1 MSDFNDGV
9 DDYQGKNQMNGVAGN
24 NNSSSGASGNAGY
37 SQNSQEYGQSYSQP
51 YGQLAQNH
59 DQQMRQQP
67 QFVSPYGQP
76 VQPQMNQQQMSQP
89 QFAQQQF
96 AQPYPY
102 RQPYGQPVQPQM
114 SQQPPYG
121 QPPIGRPY
129 GRPPYGGV
137 PMGRPYGRPTYGGA
151 PFAARAGYA
160 NGRFNTSY
168 IEEQARKFSFRW
180 NAKEIISAII
190 VVVVAAI
197 LAFVFNFYHSE
208 ILDLFDSRLREV
220 LSIDLFLDN
229 RLLIYYIE
237 KDIFSCIFPLAI
249 MLSFAQVLRKRF
261 FTVACGL
268 VVFVTDFLAFAT
280 YYILNSSH
288 LEHIYY
294 VVLIY
299 FKDLFWQ
306 RSSIVIFMI
315 LVELLQWVMTKYKA
329 TSFWKYILIN
339 FIAAV
344 IGYIYYLVVTIL
356 GIHNAYLNL
365 PDLFSE
371 YFLIE
376 AEGFFIVAIPV
387 LIILPC
393 IVSLLLKAVKFSKFL
408 NPEREMM
415 HL

>member
-37 SQNSQEYGQSYSQP
+37 SQNGQLYGQTYGQSYSQP
-51 YGQLAQNH
+51 YDQSAQHH

-67 QFVSPYGQP
+67 QFASSYGQP
-76 VQPQMNQQQMSQP
+76 VQPQMNPQQMG
-89 QFAQQQF
+89 QQF
-96 AQPYPY
+96 AQPQFG
-102 RQPYGQPVQPQM
+102 RQPYGQPVQPRM
-114 SQQPPYG
+114 SQLPPYG
-121 QPPIGRPY
+121 QPPMGRPY
-129 GRPPYGGV
+129 GRPPYGG
-137 PMGRPYGRPTYGGA
+137 A
-151 PFAARAGYA
+151 PFAARSGYA
-160 NGRFNTSY
+160 NGRFNSSY

-190 VVVVAAI
+190 VVVIAAI
-197 LAFVFNFYHSE
+197 FAFVFNYYHSE
-208 ILDLFDSRLREV
+208 IRDFLFDSRLPE
-220 LSIDLFLDN
+220 DFLVSDF
-229 RLLIYYIE
+229 YIE
-237 KDIFSCIFPLAI
+237 NMRLIKYIEDDIFSCIFPLAI

-261 FTVACGL
+261 FTIACGL
-268 VVFVTDFLAFAT
+268 VVFVTDFLTFAT
-280 YYILNSSH
+280 YEILNSSH
-288 LEHIYY
+288 LEHIDI
-294 VVLIY
+294 VVRIY
-299 FKDLFWQ
+299 FRDFFWK

-376 AEGFFIVAIPV
+376 AEGFFIVAIPMLV
-387 LIILPC
+387 ILPYL
-393 IVSLLLKAVKFSKFL
+393 VALLLKAVKFTKFL

>member
-1 MSDFNDGV
+1 MSDSNNGV
-9 DDYQGKNQMNGVAGN
+9 DDYRSKNQMNGVAGN
-24 NNSSSGASGNAGY
+24 AGY
-37 SQNSQEYGQSYSQP
+37 SQNGQSYGQSYSQS
-51 YGQLAQNH
+51 YGQSAQYHN
-59 DQQMRQQP
+59 QMQQQP
-67 QFVSPYGQP
+67 QFASPYGQP
-76 VQPQMNQQQMSQP
+76 VQPQMNPQQMGQQFGQQQFVQP
-89 QFAQQQF
+89 QFAQ
-96 AQPYPY
+96 P
-102 RQPYGQPVQPQM
+102 RM
-114 SQQPPYG
+114 SQLPPYG
-121 QPPIGRPY
+121 QPPMGRPY
-129 GRPPYGGV
+129 GRPAYGGV
-137 PMGRPYGRPTYGGA
+137 PMGRPYGGA

-160 NGRFNTSY
+160 NGRFNPAY
-168 IEEQARKFSFRW
+168 IEQQARKFSFRW

-190 VVVVAAI
+190 VVVIAAI
-197 LAFVFNFYHSE
+197 FAFVFNFYNFE
-208 ILDLFDSRLREV
+208 ISSFFDSRLQEV
-220 LSIDLFLDN
+220 LSIDFFLDN
-229 RLLIYYIE
+229 MRLINYIE

-329 TSFWKYILIN
+329 ASFWKYILIN

-365 PDLFSE
+365 PYLFSE

-393 IVSLLLKAVKFSKFL
+393 LIALLLKAVKFTKFL